1 MARFGKTMK
10 RKGGRKRK
18 ANTVDAKG
26 SEETRDLGPSKWCSK
41 TAMLK

>member
-10 RKGGRKRK
+10 RKGERKRK

-26 SEETRDLGPSKWCSK
+26 SEEIRDLGPSKWCSK